1 MMVRFFSSAGYGAIR
16 DSKFLILPSESTLY
30 TYMVPKREAGIGNVR
45 LTELSKISEK
55 LPVDEREVS
64 IIFDE
69 MSLQPNVN
77 FDSSGDMA
85 GNNYVNVLTSSAI
98 TITVIRN

>member
-1 MMVRFFSSAGYGAIR
+1 MVFLNFRFAMMVKFFSSAGYDAVR

-30 TYMVPKREAGIGNVR
+30 TYMVPKREAGLSQIC
-45 LTELSKISEK
+45 LAELSKIAEK

-69 MSLQPNVN
+69 MALQPNVN
-77 FDSSGDMA
+77 FE
-85 GNNYVNVLTSSAI
+85 
-98 TITVIRN
+98 